1 MITITPSSD
10 TARNYDWIEIAS
22 DTESYILVSQQ
33 EFDRLLEEGNYTSA
47 HLNSKQRCNILETA

>member
-10 TARNYDWIEIAS
+10 TARNYDWIEIKS
-22 DTESYILVSQQ
+22 NTESYILVTQT

-47 HLNSKQRCNILETA
+47 HLNSKKRCNIVEVA